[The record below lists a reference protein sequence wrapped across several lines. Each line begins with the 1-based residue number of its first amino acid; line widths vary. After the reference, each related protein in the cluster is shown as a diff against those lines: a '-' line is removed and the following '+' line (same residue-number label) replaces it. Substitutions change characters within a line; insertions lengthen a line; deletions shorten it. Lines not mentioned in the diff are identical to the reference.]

1 MDTTFHDPDT
11 SASNFRLED
20 DSSPPGC
27 GWSKKTG
34 PNTVKEMSLKG
45 VIKNFKDFL
54 NNCFVYWIVKSKPQ
68 ELHPLYDSK

>member
-1 MDTTFHDPDT
+1 
-11 SASNFRLED
+11 
-20 DSSPPGC
+20 
-27 GWSKKTG
+27 
-34 PNTVKEMSLKG
+34 MSLKG